1 MLFVTYTVD
10 CVRTAQV
17 LWNIDLTVIPEPVK
31 IINTEWVRSFG
42 YRLYTILPSF
52 VKASNVY
59 TAC

>member
-10 CVRTAQV
+10 CVRTKG

-31 IINTEWVRSFG
+31 IINTEWVRSFD

-52 VKASNVY
+52 VKASMY
-59 TAC
+59 IAC